1 MPQGRALSPSR
12 SRAANVLPRITV
24 MKAIPSKTTPT
35 RRPEAFLPPTK
46 TRAPRAIG
54 GLGRAVLIG
63 AATLAL
69 CAGSEATAAPLALR
83 ASSLMLGDRKG
94 AGDLESVASELQEEL
109 AKISKQY
116 SAFFE
121 DRWLKI
127 GGTHFGFAQQAAKT
141 LITGGQPNSESINA
155 FHNQIDE
162 FLRATDRLPTFI
174 PGTTGWGDVKG
185 TKKPSGAVTKQVH
198 AAAAKVKATANQTP
212 AFQEVAL
219 ITFSDATTTE
229 QAIDYGTRVCDK
241 INVLLYSRDL
251 EQITGI
257 GGRQTDEIIGK
268 ALGDL
273 REAITKLAESDA
285 DGDAADKKDSAF
297 AKRVASAKKC
307 IATVRDDSTILAKA
321 VPWAK
326 KRIELMEEDL
336 SRLEKN
342 LDRLKPP
349 KKA

>member
-1 MPQGRALSPSR
+1 MPRGRARSPIR

-24 MKAIPSKTTPT
+24 MKAIPPKTTPT
-35 RRPEAFLPPTK
+35 RCPESFLPPPTK
-46 TRAPRAIG
+46 THAPRAIG
-54 GLGRAVLIG
+54 GLRRSVLIG

-69 CAGSEATAAPLALR
+69 CAGSEATATTVGPFAPT
-83 ASSLMLGDRKG
+83 LGDRKG
-94 AGDLESVASELQEEL
+94 AGDLESVASELQEGL
-109 AKISKQY
+109 ARIGKEHA
-116 SAFFE
+116 AFFD

-127 GGTHFGFAQQAAKT
+127 GGTHFGLAQQAAKT
-141 LITGGQPNSESINA
+141 LVVSGQPNAASINE
-155 FHNQIDE
+155 FHNRLDE
-162 FLRATDRLPTFI
+162 FLRAIDSLAAFT

-185 TKKPSGAVTKQVH
+185 LKKPTLVVTKQVH
-198 AAAAKVKATANQTP
+198 AAVAKVKAAANQIP
-212 AFQEVAL
+212 EFQEVAL

-229 QAIDYGTRVCDK
+229 QAVDYGTRVCDK
-241 INVLLYSRDL
+241 INVLLYSRGL

-257 GGRQTDEIIGK
+257 GGRETTDVIGA

-273 REAITKLAESDA
+273 RTVIAKLGDDAES
-285 DGDAADKKDSAF
+285 DGDAADKKDAGL
-297 AKRVASAKKC
+297 AKRVAAVKKC
-307 IATVRDDSTILAKA
+307 IGKLRDDSTILAKA
-321 VPWAK
+321 VSWAK